1 MQRQALKSTLRLLV
15 MLREMLKAEGAIDTD
30 LYKSVV
36 AHANMIGS
44 VLPNKDRV
52 GKDEIEKILE
62 GIKTVNDGTADK
74 NRPLVSMPP
83 APGQM
88 VILRP
93 DQMPGCDGSR
103 RTKRVTDTGKGGFGV

>member
-62 GIKTVNDGTADK
+62 GIKVVNDGTAA
-74 NRPLVSMPP
+74 PQPIQPP

-88 VILRP
+88 VILTP
-93 DQMPGCDGSR
+93 DQLRGPR
-103 RTKRVTDTGKGGFGV
+103 